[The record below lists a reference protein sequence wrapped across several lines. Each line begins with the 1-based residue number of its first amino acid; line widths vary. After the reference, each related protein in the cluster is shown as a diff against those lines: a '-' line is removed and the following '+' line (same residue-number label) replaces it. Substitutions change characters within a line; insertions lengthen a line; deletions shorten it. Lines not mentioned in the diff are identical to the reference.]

1 MSNDDLLPL
10 NATKAEKDISASV
23 ARISS
28 IPVPVRDMWNPATCP
43 ANLLPWLAWALSVDN
58 WDASWSDAT
67 KRSVIAASISVHYK
81 KGTVGAVKDAIEA
94 AGYQN
99 VAIDESVGTWAEF
112 SISPEVSEE
121 FSKIGLLVRMI
132 NSNKPAR
139 SQLQT
144 INIVNKPVISLF
156 APIILVTQSDVPA
169 IDTVSYNNSILFDNL
184 SPVLAVAV
192 FSEVQ

>member
-1 MSNDDLLPL
+1 MNNDDLLPL

-58 WDASWSDAT
+58 WDASWSDTT

-112 SISPEVSEE
+112 SVSPEVSEE

-169 IDTVSYNNSILFDNL
+169 IDTVSYNNSILFNNL
-184 SPVLAVAV
+184 RPVMAVAV